1 MLEKGVL
8 NVSTLRRATQV
19 AFVVIIVFVLS
30 QVVWWIVFQHN
41 YIARMTDLTLT
52 AWQRDAAF
60 VTSLAAEDQ
69 QAALEQFPYLQ
80 LEDGHVSVNPVAA
93 QTFRNEQQGYLRM
106 FAFEGPFF
114 VLVVLSGLFII
125 HRNLQAERELKAR
138 QQNFLNAISH
148 EFKTPLSSIKLL
160 LETALYRALDPTF
173 DPEKTRKY
181 LTRMQGELARL
192 ETTSEQV
199 LAAARLERPDIANT
213 LIPMDFGETVT
224 TIVNRLKPG
233 LEARGAT
240 LTLELHTPLSN
251 TNQHN
256 TTPLSV
262 PLDEAALSLII
273 SNLLDNAIKYS
284 PGKAKPITVRVRAEK
299 HHAILEVDDAG
310 IGITEGECGR
320 IFDKFYRVGNE
331 MTRQSKGIGLGLYL
345 VQTTVE
351 AMNGWVRCMP
361 LAQGSRFAVMLPK
374 HISQHATHQSVH
386 ATSVHTTSVHAQ
398 STPTTSV
405 QASSHLDSDN
415 TSGDTAQDRAND
427 NRANDAI
434 QHAR

>member
-8 NVSTLRRATQV
+8 NVSKLRRATQV

-41 YIARMTDLTLT
+41 YIARMTDMTLN

-60 VTSLAAEDQ
+60 VASLAAEDQ
-69 QAALEQFPYLQ
+69 QEALEQFPYLRIENSQ
-80 LEDGHVSVNPVAA
+80 VSVDPDAA
-93 QTFRNEQQGYLRM
+93 QAFRSQQQGYLRM

-125 HRNLQAERELKAR
+125 HRNLRAERELKAR

-148 EFKTPLSSIKLL
+148 EFKTPLSSLKLL

-173 DPEKTRKY
+173 NPEKTRKY

-199 LAAARLERPDIANT
+199 LAAARLERPDIAKS
-213 LIPMDFGETVT
+213 LAAMDFAATVT

-233 LEARGAT
+233 LEARGAKV
-240 LTLELHTPLSN
+240 TLEPSPHPL
-251 TNQHN
+251 T
-256 TTPLSV
+256 V
-262 PLDEAALSLII
+262 PLDEAALSLVI
-273 SNLLDNAIKYS
+273 SNLLDNAVKYS
-284 PGKAKPITVRVRAEK
+284 LDDVKPITVRVRAEK
-299 HHAILEVDDAG
+299 HHAVLEVDDAG

-361 LAQGSRFAVMLPK
+361 LNKGSRFSVMLPK
-374 HISQHATHQSVH
+374 HISQHATL
-386 ATSVHTTSVHAQ
+386 TTSHRETLQ
-398 STPTTSV
+398 SDVPQSEAP
-405 QASSHLDSDN
+405 QSDV
-415 TSGDTAQDRAND
+415 
-427 NRANDAI
+427 I
-434 QHAR
+434 QHA

>member
-8 NVSTLRRATQV
+8 NVSKLRRATQV

-41 YIARMTDLTLT
+41 YIARMTEMTLN

-60 VTSLAAEDQ
+60 VASLAVEDRQ
-69 QAALEQFPYLQ
+69 RALEQFPYLHIDNGQ
-80 LEDGHVSVNPVAA
+80 VSVDPEAA
-93 QTFRNEQQGYLRM
+93 QAFRDQQQGYLRM

-125 HRNLQAERELKAR
+125 HRNLQAERELKAL

-148 EFKTPLSSIKLL
+148 EFKTPLSSLKLL

-199 LAAARLERPDIANT
+199 LAAARLERPDIAKS
-213 LIPMDFGETVT
+213 LAPMDFAETVT

-233 LEARGAT
+233 LEARGAKV
-240 LTLELHTPLSN
+240 TLEPSPYRLT
-251 TNQHN
+251 
-256 TTPLSV
+256 V
-262 PLDEAALSLII
+262 PLDEAALSLVI
-273 SNLLDNAIKYS
+273 SNLLDNAVKYS
-284 PGKAKPITVRVRAEK
+284 PGAVKPITVRIRAEK
-299 HHAILEVDDAG
+299 HHAVLEVDDAG
-310 IGITEGECGR
+310 IGITESECSR

-361 LAQGSRFAVMLPK
+361 LSKGSRFSIMLPK
-374 HISQHATHQSVH
+374 HISQHATLV
-386 ATSVHTTSVHAQ
+386 TSQGITSQ
-398 STPTTSV
+398 GMTSQGITSQGDAPQRDVV
-405 QASSHLDSDN
+405 QQA
-415 TSGDTAQDRAND
+415 
-427 NRANDAI
+427 
-434 QHAR
+434 

>member
-1 MLEKGVL
+1 MLKESVL
-8 NVSTLRRATQV
+8 NVSRLRRATQV

-41 YIARMTDLTLT
+41 YIERMTELTLN

-60 VTSLAAEDQ
+60 VANLAAADQ
-69 QAALEQFPYLQ
+69 QAALEQFPYLRLDNGQ
-80 LEDGHVSVNPVAA
+80 VSVDAAAA
-93 QTFRNEQQGYLRM
+93 QAFRDEQQGYLRM

-125 HRNLQAERELKAR
+125 HRNLQAERDLKAR

-148 EFKTPLSSIKLL
+148 EFKTPLSSLKLL

-173 DPEKTRKY
+173 DQAKTRKY

-199 LAAARLERPDIANT
+199 LAAARLERPDIAKS
-213 LIPMDFGETVT
+213 LAPMDFQETVT

-233 LEARGAT
+233 LEARGAR
-240 LTLELHTPLSN
+240 LSLELTSH
-251 TNQHN
+251 
-256 TTPLSV
+256 PLSV
-262 PLDEAALSLII
+262 PLDEAALSLVL

-284 PGKAKPITVRVRAEK
+284 PGDIKPITVRVRAEK
-299 HHAILEVDDAG
+299 HHAVLEVDDAG
-310 IGITEGECGR
+310 IGISEGECGR

-331 MTRQSKGIGLGLYL
+331 LTRQSQGIGLGLYL

-361 LAQGSRFAVMLPK
+361 LATGSRFAVMLPK
-374 HISQHATHQSVH
+374 HIQHA
-386 ATSVHTTSVHAQ
+386 AR
-398 STPTTSV
+398 
-405 QASSHLDSDN
+405 AS
-415 TSGDTAQDRAND
+415 QR
-427 NRANDAI
+427 DAV
-434 QHAR
+434 QHA

>member
-1 MLEKGVL
+1 MLKKGVL
-8 NVSTLRRATQV
+8 NVSKLRRATQV

-41 YIARMTDLTLT
+41 YVQRTTDMTLN
-52 AWQRDAAF
+52 AWSRDAVF
-60 VTSLAAEDQ
+60 VAGLAAEDQ
-69 QAALEQFPYLQ
+69 REALEQFPYLQ
-80 LEDGHVSVNPVAA
+80 LENGQVSVDPAAA
-93 QTFRNEQQGYLRM
+93 QAFRNEQQGHLRM

-148 EFKTPLSSIKLL
+148 EFKTPLSSLKLL

-199 LAAARLERPDIANT
+199 LAAARLERPDIAKS
-213 LIPMDFGETVT
+213 LAPMDFAETVT

-233 LEARGAT
+233 LEARGAKV
-240 LTLELHTPLSN
+240 TLEPFSQPL
-251 TNQHN
+251 T
-256 TTPLSV
+256 V
-262 PLDEAALSLII
+262 PLDEAALSLVI
-273 SNLLDNAIKYS
+273 SNLLDNAVKYS
-284 PGKAKPITVRVRAEK
+284 PSEVKPITVRVRAEK
-299 HHAILEVDDAG
+299 HHAVLEVDDMG

-361 LAQGSRFAVMLPK
+361 LSKGSRFSVMLPK
-374 HISQHATHQSVH
+374 HITQHATL
-386 ATSVHTTSVHAQ
+386 TTSQGDAPKSDVIRHA
-398 STPTTSV
+398 
-405 QASSHLDSDN
+405 
-415 TSGDTAQDRAND
+415 
-427 NRANDAI
+427 
-434 QHAR
+434 

>member
-1 MLEKGVL
+1 MLKESVL
-8 NVSTLRRATQV
+8 NVSRLRRATQV

-41 YIARMTDLTLT
+41 YIERMTELTLN

-60 VTSLAAEDQ
+60 VANLAAADQ
-69 QAALEQFPYLQ
+69 QAALEQFPYLRLDNGQ
-80 LEDGHVSVNPVAA
+80 VSVDAAAA
-93 QTFRNEQQGYLRM
+93 QAFRDEQQGYLRM

-125 HRNLQAERELKAR
+125 HRNLQAERDLKAR

-148 EFKTPLSSIKLL
+148 EFKTPLSSLKLL

-173 DPEKTRKY
+173 DQAKTRKY

-199 LAAARLERPDIANT
+199 LAAARLERPDIAKS
-213 LIPMDFGETVT
+213 LAPMDFQETVT

-233 LEARGAT
+233 LEARGAR
-240 LTLELHTPLSN
+240 LSLELTSH
-251 TNQHN
+251 
-256 TTPLSV
+256 PLSV
-262 PLDEAALSLII
+262 PLDEAALSLVL

-284 PGKAKPITVRVRAEK
+284 PGDIKPITVRVRAEK
-299 HHAILEVDDAG
+299 HHAVLEVDDAG
-310 IGITEGECGR
+310 IGISEGECGR

-331 MTRQSKGIGLGLYL
+331 LTRQSQGIGLGLYL

-361 LAQGSRFAVMLPK
+361 LATGSRFAVMLPK
-374 HISQHATHQSVH
+374 HIQHA
-386 ATSVHTTSVHAQ
+386 A
-398 STPTTSV
+398 
-405 QASSHLDSDN
+405 
-415 TSGDTAQDRAND
+415 RAPQ
-427 NRANDAI
+427 RDAV
-434 QHAR
+434 QHA

>member
-8 NVSTLRRATQV
+8 NVSKLRRATQV

-41 YIARMTDLTLT
+41 YVQRTTNMTLD

-60 VTSLAAEDQ
+60 VAGLAAEDKQ
-69 QAALEQFPYLQ
+69 KALEQFPHLRF
-80 LEDGHVSVNPVAA
+80 ENGHVSVDPDAA
-93 QTFRNEQQGYLRM
+93 QAFRDEHQGYLRM

-138 QQNFLNAISH
+138 QKNFLNAISH
-148 EFKTPLSSIKLL
+148 EFKTPLSSLKLL

-173 DPEKTRKY
+173 NPEKTRKY

-199 LAAARLERPDIANT
+199 LAAARLERPDIAKS
-213 LIPMDFGETVT
+213 LAPMDFAETVA

-233 LEARGAT
+233 LEARGASVV
-240 LTLELHTPLSN
+240 LEPYAQPL
-251 TNQHN
+251 
-256 TTPLSV
+256 PV
-262 PLDEAALSLII
+262 PLDEAALSLVI

-284 PGKAKPITVRVRAEK
+284 PDAVKPITVRVRAEK
-299 HHAILEVDDAG
+299 HHAVLEVDDAG

-320 IFDKFYRVGNE
+320 IFDKFYRLGNE

-361 LAQGSRFAVMLPK
+361 LAKGSRFSVMLPK
-374 HISQHATHQSVH
+374 HISQHANER
-386 ATSVHTTSVHAQ
+386 
-398 STPTTSV
+398 
-405 QASSHLDSDN
+405 ASSQVSSHQDIHQN
-415 TSGDTAQDRAND
+415 TETSTSSRYPPRYLSPRHQ
-427 NRANDAI
+427 
-434 QHAR
+434 

>member
-8 NVSTLRRATQV
+8 NVSKLRRATQV

-41 YIARMTDLTLT
+41 YIARVTDMTLN

-60 VTSLAAEDQ
+60 VTNLAAEDQ
-69 QAALEQFPYLQ
+69 QEALEQFPYLRFENGQ
-80 LEDGHVSVNPVAA
+80 VSVDPDAA
-93 QTFRNEQQGYLRM
+93 QAFRNQQQGYLRM

-148 EFKTPLSSIKLL
+148 EFKTPLSSLKLL

-181 LTRMQGELARL
+181 LTRMQGELAML

-199 LAAARLERPDIANT
+199 LAAARLERPDIAKS
-213 LIPMDFGETVT
+213 LAPMDFGKTVA

-233 LEARGAT
+233 LEARGAQVV
-240 LTLELHTPLSN
+240 LEPYSQPL
-251 TNQHN
+251 
-256 TTPLSV
+256 PV
-262 PLDEAALSLII
+262 PLDEAALSLVI
-273 SNLLDNAIKYS
+273 SNLLDNAVKYS
-284 PGKAKPITVRVRAEK
+284 PSEVKPITVRVRAEK
-299 HHAILEVDDAG
+299 HHAVLEVDDAG
-310 IGITEGECGR
+310 IGITESECGR

-361 LAQGSRFAVMLPK
+361 LDKGSRFAVMLPK
-374 HISQHATHQSVH
+374 HISQHATL
-386 ATSVHTTSVHAQ
+386 T
-398 STPTTSV
+398 
-405 QASSHLDSDN
+405 ASH
-415 TSGDTAQDRAND
+415 GDAPQ
-427 NRANDAI
+427 NDAPQSDAPQSDVI
-434 QHAR
+434 QHA

>member
-1 MLEKGVL
+1 MLKKGVL
-8 NVSTLRRATQV
+8 NVSKLRRATQV

-41 YIARMTDLTLT
+41 YVQRTTDMTLN
-52 AWQRDAAF
+52 AWARDAVF
-60 VTSLAAEDQ
+60 VAGLAAEDQ
-69 QAALEQFPYLQ
+69 REALEQFPYLQ
-80 LEDGHVSVNPVAA
+80 LENGQVSVDPAAA
-93 QTFRNEQQGYLRM
+93 QAFRNEQQGYLRM

-148 EFKTPLSSIKLL
+148 EFKTPLSSLKLL

-199 LAAARLERPDIANT
+199 LAAARLERPDIAKS
-213 LIPMDFGETVT
+213 LAPMDFAETVT

-233 LEARGAT
+233 LEARGAKV
-240 LTLELHTPLSN
+240 TLEPFSQPLA
-251 TNQHN
+251 
-256 TTPLSV
+256 V
-262 PLDEAALSLII
+262 PLDEAALSLVI
-273 SNLLDNAIKYS
+273 SNLLDNAVKYS
-284 PGKAKPITVRVRAEK
+284 PSEVKPITVRVRAEK
-299 HHAILEVDDAG
+299 HHAVLEVDDMG

-361 LAQGSRFAVMLPK
+361 LSKGSRFSVMLPK
-374 HISQHATHQSVH
+374 HITQHATL
-386 ATSVHTTSVHAQ
+386 TTSQGDAPQSDVIRHA
-398 STPTTSV
+398 
-405 QASSHLDSDN
+405 
-415 TSGDTAQDRAND
+415 
-427 NRANDAI
+427 
-434 QHAR
+434 